1 LVGEWGS
8 GFCAAIGEGGIC
20 GASGSG
26 ESVCAGEAEGAYD
39 LLGAA
44 EVGSGEDFLYFR
56 TFVRDAVFGR
66 MRRLV
71 DGVDGLSQT
80 ATKTSPTKTRHDK
93 SSIIRIWD
101 RPAGCDDQ
109 R

>member
-8 GFCAAIGEGGIC
+8 GFCAAVGEGGIC
-20 GASGSG
+20 GASGGG
-26 ESVCAGEAEGAYD
+26 EGLCAGEAEGAYD

-66 MRRLV
+66 VRRL
-71 DGVDGLSQT
+71 VDGLSQT
-80 ATKTSPTKTRHDK
+80 ATKNITNQNKT
-93 SSIIRIWD
+93 
-101 RPAGCDDQ
+101 
-109 R
+109 